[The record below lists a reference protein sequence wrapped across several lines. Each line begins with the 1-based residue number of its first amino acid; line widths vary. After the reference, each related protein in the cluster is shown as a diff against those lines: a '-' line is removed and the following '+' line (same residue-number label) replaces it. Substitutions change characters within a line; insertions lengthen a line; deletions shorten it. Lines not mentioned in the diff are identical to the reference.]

1 MGNEILEEFALVAG
15 LTLVGKGPEDGE
27 ARVAPQSE

>member
-1 MGNEILEEFALVAG
+1 MVNEIREEFALVAG

-27 ARVAPQSE
+27 THAAPQAE